1 MTSRGEGT
9 SWGRALTSHSKMS
22 FFGGNVFATPV
33 GQKIEQATSET
44 LPSEDWGLNL
54 EVCDLVNESE
64 DGPRD
69 AIKAIRKR
77 LTAQPKNYTVVMY
90 TLTVLEACVKN
101 CGKRLHVHACS
112 KDFVQELVK
121 LIGPKNEPPT
131 SVQEKVLSLI
141 QSWADAF
148 RHQPELSGVSQVYA
162 ELKHKGVEFPTNNLE
177 TMAPIITPQRTSGAA
192 EPRPISR
199 PPTAST
205 AIGMMATS
213 PRRASHHPA
222 HPAMPAPTPPAAPA
236 ALSLS
241 PEQRAKLHSELDI
254 VESNAKVLAEMLT
267 ELSPGK
273 EHQED
278 LQLLQELHATCR
290 AMQQRVVEMVG
301 RVSDDLLTADLL
313 RINDDLNNLF
323 IRYDRYM
330 SKIKGVG
337 SPSKS
342 PPQTQAPLPPTALQ
356 APQAPEVSLIDLA
369 DEAPSAQLASLTVG
383 SSPQK
388 AKKNEDADFDS
399 FAQSRTAANENS
411 QTSSGSSPQDNAEP
425 DIPPAP
431 APASLGRV
439 AQERKNP
446 QQKDSDFEEMEAWLN
461 EQAVPAPREETI
473 SSSEFDRFL
482 EERAAAADT
491 LPTITAATGSTGP
504 RQRTLARDDK
514 DTNQMFAL

>member
-1 MTSRGEGT
+1 MTSRRMT
-9 SWGRALTSHSKMS
+9 SRKRTMTSRKMS

-33 GQKIEQATSET
+33 GQKIEQATWET

-77 LTAQPKNYTVVMY
+77 LTTQPKNYTVVMY

-101 CGKRLHVHACS
+101 CGKRFHIHACS

-121 LIGPKNEPPT
+121 LIGPKNEPPPA
-131 SVQEKVLSLI
+131 VQEKVLSLI
-141 QSWADAF
+141 QAWADAF

-162 ELKHKGVEFPTNNLE
+162 ELKHKGVEFPATNLE
-177 TMAPIITPQRTSGAA
+177 TMAPIITPQRTSAA
-192 EPRPISR
+192 PEPRPISR

-205 AIGMMATS
+205 GGSVLATS
-213 PRRASHHPA
+213 PRRQAPHHPA
-222 HPAMPAPTPPAAPA
+222 PPAPTSPAAPA
-236 ALSLS
+236 ALTA
-241 PEQRAKLHSELDI
+241 EQRAKLHSELDV

-290 AMQQRVVEMVG
+290 AMQQRVVELVG
-301 RVSDDLLTADLL
+301 RVNDDLLTADLL
-313 RINDDLNNLF
+313 RINDNLNNLF

-330 SKIKGVG
+330 GKVKSAG
-337 SPSKS
+337 SPSKAA
-342 PPQTQAPLPPTALQ
+342 PQTQPAIPP
-356 APQAPEVSLIDLA
+356 PQRPPQQTPEVSLIDLA
-369 DEAPSAQLASLTVG
+369 DDPPSAQLASLTVAA
-383 SSPQK
+383 SPQK
-388 AKKNEDADFDS
+388 AKKNEDADFDM
-399 FAQSRTAANENS
+399 FAQSRTATCENTRTSNNANQE
-411 QTSSGSSPQDNAEP
+411 SSETDVPSLAPVAPSRPNA
-425 DIPPAP
+425 
-431 APASLGRV
+431 
-439 AQERKNP
+439 
-446 QQKDSDFEEMEAWLN
+446 QQKDSDFDEMEAWLN
-461 EQAVPAPREETI
+461 EQPVPAPREETI

-482 EERAAAADT
+482 EERAAAADA
-491 LPTITAATGSTGP
+491 LPTITAATGSSGP